1 MNWTQDFRFALRMI
15 WKKPWFSAAIVVT
28 LALGMGINTTVF
40 SLVNAVL
47 FKPLP
52 FSGGDRLVMAWFSN
66 SATDR
71 TQLPVSYPDFRDFQ
85 QSTDSFERLE
95 VFSPSRF
102 IIAEN
107 GNPPELYQGAEISAG
122 MFAMLKTQP
131 VLGRAMQTSDEK
143 PGAQK
148 VALISYGVWKDRYGK
163 NPSAIGRA
171 VRINEKATVIIGVMP
186 EGFRFPNREDIWT
199 AIVPDAAAE
208 DRNQRRYTMI
218 GMLKEGSSI
227 AAAHADLE
235 VIAKRLEKQYP
246 DTNKGYGT
254 TLLTFHQAMNG
265 GQVRILFLL
274 MMGAVGFVLLIAC
287 ANVANMLLSR
297 ATERIAEVSI
307 RTAIGASRWRIVRQL
322 LVESVLL
329 AAMGGLVGLALS
341 SLGVRA
347 FGKAVAQVDKPYWID
362 FSMNYVVFGYFA
374 AITIFAGIVFGI
386 APALSASRVNLNQAL
401 KEGRGLSGARG
412 GYLSGTLVVLQF
424 ILAVAL
430 LSGAGL
436 MVRSFLAAENEF
448 SGIHGEQVLATRI
461 HLPENHYAK
470 ETDRQQ
476 FFDRLMPR
484 LAAIPGVQQVALIS
498 NPPGTGGND
507 WPFEIAGKL
516 NADAKNRP
524 EATYIVAGKG
534 YFSLLGMNIVRG
546 RDFEDSDGLPGK
558 ETVIVSQSFA
568 SRFFPNQDPLG
579 KQIRLYDPD
588 NKPKAW
594 MTIIAVSPDIRQFSS
609 SMQSSD
615 PLIVLP
621 YDFQN
626 RVEMFA
632 LLRTQVSPSDLTA
645 TVRSEVQQMDQD
657 MPLFDTMTL
666 AKMFQRNHWYLSVF
680 GTVFFIFAVVAIGMA
695 ALGLYAVMAY
705 AVGRRT
711 REIGVRMALGANVG
725 SILRLVLAR
734 GVKQLALGLFLGL
747 AAGLAVCRLMAGFLL
762 KVSPNDPLT
771 FILVALTLI
780 AAGLMASWF
789 PARRAARLDPVKA
802 LRYE

>member
-1 MNWTQDFRFALRMI
+1 MI
-15 WKKPWFSAAIVVT
+15 IS
-28 LALGMGINTTVF
+28 
-40 SLVNAVL
+40 
-47 FKPLP
+47 
-52 FSGGDRLVMAWFSN
+52 
-66 SATDR
+66 
-71 TQLPVSYPDFRDFQ
+71 
-85 QSTDSFERLE
+85 
-95 VFSPSRF
+95 
-102 IIAEN
+102 EN
-107 GNPPELYQGAEISAG
+107 GNPPELYQGAMISAG

-131 VLGRAMQTSDEK
+131 VIGRAMEPSDEK
-143 PGAQK
+143 PGAEK
-148 VALISYGVWKDRYGK
+148 VALIGYGVWKDRYGK
-163 NPSAIGRA
+163 NPGVIGRA
-171 VRINEKATVIIGVMP
+171 VRINEKAAIIIGVMP
-186 EGFRFPNREDIWT
+186 EGFRFPNREDVWT

-218 GMLKEGSSI
+218 GMLKEEASI
-227 AAAHADLE
+227 TTAQADLE
-235 VIAKRLEKQYP
+235 VVARRLEKQYP
-246 DTNKGYGT
+246 DTNKGYGAT
-254 TLLTFHQAMNG
+254 IMTFHQAMNG
-265 GQVRILFLL
+265 GQVRIIFLL

-297 ATERIAEVSI
+297 ATERINEVSI
-307 RTAIGASRWRIVRQL
+307 RSAIGASRWRIIRQL
-322 LVESVLL
+322 LIESVLL
-329 AAMGGLVGLALS
+329 AAMGGLFGLTLS
-341 SLGVRA
+341 SLGIYA
-347 FGKAVAQVDKPYWID
+347 FGKAVEKVNKPYWID

-386 APALSASRVNLNQAL
+386 APALSASRVNLNQTL
-401 KEGRGLSGARG
+401 KEGVRGLSGGRG
-412 GYLSGTLVVLQF
+412 GYLSGTLVVLQL

-436 MVRSFLAAENEF
+436 MVRSFLVAENEF
-448 SGIHGEQVLATRI
+448 ADIHGEHVLATRI
-461 HLPENHYAK
+461 NLPQNHYAK
-470 ETDRQQ
+470 ETHRQQ

-484 LAAIPGVQQVALIS
+484 LAALPGVQQVALIS

-507 WPFEIAGKL
+507 FPFEIAGKL
-516 NADAKNRP
+516 NADAKKRP
-524 EATYIVAGKG
+524 GATYIVAGKG
-534 YFSLLGMNIVRG
+534 YFSLLGMNIIRG

-568 SRFFPNQDPLG
+568 SRFFPKQDPLG
-579 KQIRLYDPD
+579 QQIRLYDTD

-594 MTIIAVSPDIRQFSS
+594 MTIIAVSPDIRQLTS
-609 SMQSSD
+609 SMQTND

-621 YDFQN
+621 YRSEN
-626 RVEMFA
+626 RAEMFA
-632 LLRTQVSPSDLTA
+632 LFRTQIPPSDLTA
-645 TVRSEVQQMDQD
+645 SVRSEVQQIDQD
-657 MPLFDTMTL
+657 LPLFDTTTL
-666 AKMFQRNHWYLSVF
+666 AAMFDRNHWYLSVF
-680 GTVFFIFAVVAIGMA
+680 GTVFMIFAVVAIGMA

-734 GVKQLALGLFLGL
+734 GVKQLTLGLVLGL
-747 AAGLAVCRLMAGFLL
+747 GVALAVCRLMAGFLL